1 MSDGIEKELQAQVRE
16 ASRRA
21 QPLHIVGG
29 ASKDFYGASHGA
41 FDGASGG
48 RETGGTVLSTAPHK
62 GVIGYDPA
70 ELVVTVRAGT
80 RVADLEEVLAAKH
93 QMLGFE
99 PPQFSAATTIG
110 GAVAAGL
117 AGPRR
122 PFAGAAR
129 DFVLGVKIL
138 NGNGELMSF
147 GGEVM
152 KNVAG
157 FDIARL
163 MAGALGTLGVL
174 LEISLRVVPQPQKEK
189 TLVLAHANLDDAL
202 ALLNRL
208 AGRPLPLSAAAWQDG
223 ETRIRL
229 SASAAGVKSAAA
241 VIGGEADSHGAKF
254 WQQLRDHQLPFFHH
268 QRPLLRV
275 SLPPAANLPPPPGVA
290 QLVDWGGAQRWIA
303 GEADADAMRAAVAG
317 HGGHVTRFRHC
328 ARHCARHAGNN
339 DTRQEIFQPL
349 APALKTLHLRLKR
362 AFDPGGI
369 LNPGRLYRDF

>member
-21 QPLHIVGG
+21 QPLNIVGG

-41 FDGASGG
+41 SDG
-48 RETGGTVLSTAPHK
+48 REAAGTVLCTAPHN
-62 GVIGYDPA
+62 GVIRYDPA

-80 RVADLEEVLAAKH
+80 RVADLEEVLAANR

-122 PFAGAAR
+122 PFAGAVR

-138 NGNGELMSF
+138 NGNGERMSF

-157 FDIARL
+157 FDISRL

-254 WQQLRDHQLPFFHH
+254 WQQLRDHQLPFFRHE
-268 QRPLLRV
+268 RPLLRV

-303 GEADADAMRAAVAG
+303 GEVDADAMREAVAG
-317 HGGHVTRFRHC
+317 HGGHVTRFRY
-328 ARHCARHAGNN
+328 AARHAGGC

-349 APALKTLHLRLKR
+349 APTLHTLHLRLKR

>member
-1 MSDGIEKELQAQVRE
+1 MSDGIEKELQAQVRD
-16 ASRRA
+16 ASHRA

-29 ASKDFYGASHGA
+29 ASKDFYGAS
-41 FDGASGG
+41 GG
-48 RETGGTVLSTAPHK
+48 REASGAVLCTAPHK
-62 GVIGYDPA
+62 GVIRYDPA

-122 PFAGAAR
+122 PFAGAVR

-138 NGNGELMSF
+138 NGNGEQMSF

-202 ALLNRL
+202 ALLNQL

-275 SLPPAANLPPPPGVA
+275 SLPPAANLPPSGVA

-303 GEADADAMRAAVAG
+303 GEVDADTMREAVAG

-328 ARHCARHAGNN
+328 ARHAARQPT
-339 DTRQEIFQPL
+339 TRQEIFQPL
-349 APALKTLHLRLKR
+349 APALHTLHLRLKR

>member
-1 MSDGIEKELQAQVRE
+1 MSDGIEKDLQAQVRE

-21 QPLHIVGG
+21 QPLNIVGG
-29 ASKDFYGASHGA
+29 ASKDFYGAS
-41 FDGASGG
+41 DGRA
-48 RETGGTVLSTAPHK
+48 TGGTVLCTAPHK

-122 PFAGAAR
+122 PFAGAVR

-138 NGNGELMSF
+138 NGNGERMSF

-229 SASAAGVKSAAA
+229 SASTAGVKSAAA
-241 VIGGEADSHGAKF
+241 VIGGEADSHGVKF
-254 WQQLRDHQLPFFHH
+254 WQQLRDHQLPFFRH

-275 SLPPAANLPPPPGVA
+275 SLPPAANLPSPPGVA

-303 GEADADAMRAAVAG
+303 GEADADAMREAVAG

-328 ARHCARHAGNN
+328 ARHCARHAGKS

-349 APALKTLHLRLKR
+349 APALHTLHLRLKR

>member
-1 MSDGIEKELQAQVRE
+1 MIR
-16 ASRRA
+16 
-21 QPLHIVGG
+21 
-29 ASKDFYGASHGA
+29 
-41 FDGASGG
+41 
-48 RETGGTVLSTAPHK
+48 
-62 GVIGYDPA
+62 YDPA

-80 RVADLEEVLAAKH
+80 RVADLEEVLAAEH

-122 PFAGAAR
+122 PFAGAVR

-138 NGNGELMSF
+138 NGNGERMSF

-202 ALLNRL
+202 ALLNQL
-208 AGRPLPLSAAAWQDG
+208 AGRPLPLSAAVWQDG

-229 SASAAGVKSAAA
+229 SARRRRGEKR
-241 VIGGEADSHGAKF
+241 GGRHRRRGGF
-254 WQQLRDHQLPFFHH
+254 PRC
-268 QRPLLRV
+268 V
-275 SLPPAANLPPPPGVA
+275 SSGNSCETINCHFSVTSGRCCACHYRPPPTCRRRPAWRNWWTGAARNAGLPGK
-290 QLVDWGGAQRWIA
+290 R
-303 GEADADAMRAAVAG
+303 MP
-317 HGGHVTRFRHC
+317 TPC
-328 ARHCARHAGNN
+328 ARRWPGTAVTLPAFGMPLATPVDN
-339 DTRQEIFQPL
+339 DARQEIFQPL
-349 APALKTLHLRLKR
+349 APALHALHLRLKR

>member
-21 QPLHIVGG
+21 QPLNIVGG
-29 ASKDFYGASHGA
+29 ASKDFYGAFDGASHGA

-48 RETGGTVLSTAPHK
+48 RKAGGTVLSTAPHK
-62 GVIGYDPA
+62 GVIRYDPA

-80 RVADLEEVLAAKH
+80 RVADLEEVLAANR

-122 PFAGAAR
+122 PFAGAVR

-138 NGNGELMSF
+138 NGNGERMSF

-202 ALLNRL
+202 ALLNQL
-208 AGRPLPLSAAAWQDG
+208 AGRPLAPVGGGMAGRRDANPPVG
-223 ETRIRL
+223 ERRR
-229 SASAAGVKSAAA
+229 GEKR
-241 VIGGEADSHGAKF
+241 GGRH
-254 WQQLRDHQLPFFHH
+254 R
-268 QRPLLRV
+268 RR
-275 SLPPAANLPPPPGVA
+275 
-290 QLVDWGGAQRWIA
+290 GGFPR
-303 GEADADAMRAAVAG
+303 
-317 HGGHVTRFRHC
+317 C
-328 ARHCARHAGNN
+328 
-339 DTRQEIFQPL
+339 
-349 APALKTLHLRLKR
+349 
-362 AFDPGGI
+362 
-369 LNPGRLYRDF
+369 